1 MDKTHLSYS
10 GTWIEELRQ
19 GTLDAYLAILISQL
33 PHLQRLHLGPC
44 FSIEVDLTSLILRSI
59 LCGSRSDSRIPGVHT
74 TLHQLYAVTFD
85 RFSSCYDNRAI
96 RNTANVLPF
105 FYLPSLKKMPITIHD
120 PLVPIFP
127 WPTTQPPSSP
137 SLTSLRVV
145 SMRESHLGQLLVTLP
160 RLRSLHW
167 TWCFDPDVED
177 QFNSPVINLDQLM
190 PALAYVKE
198 TLTELIM
205 PAVCSYANRVA
216 RPFPLHVQGSIRST
230 RGL

>member
-85 RFSSCYDNRAI
+85 RCSSSYENRAI
-96 RNTANVLPF
+96 RNTANVFPF
-105 FYLPSLKKMPITIHD
+105 FYLPSLNKMSITIHD

-127 WPTTQPPSSP
+127 WPTSSTTFISEP
-137 SLTSLRVV
+137 YLTSRRQHERVAPR
-145 SMRESHLGQLLVTLP
+145 SITRYFTSPPLVTLEMV
-160 RLRSLHW
+160 L
-167 TWCFDPDVED
+167 
-177 QFNSPVINLDQLM
+177 
-190 PALAYVKE
+190 
-198 TLTELIM
+198 
-205 PAVCSYANRVA
+205 
-216 RPFPLHVQGSIRST
+216 
-230 RGL
+230 